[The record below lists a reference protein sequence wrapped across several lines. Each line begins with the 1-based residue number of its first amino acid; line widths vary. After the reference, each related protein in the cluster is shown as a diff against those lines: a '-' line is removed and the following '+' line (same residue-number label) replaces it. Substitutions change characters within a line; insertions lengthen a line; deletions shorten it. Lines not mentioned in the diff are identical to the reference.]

1 MIILRGSARERER
14 QNEWIF
20 YYAGGGGGVGGDESS
35 RFIALIKPIL
45 GFAHSNYAP
54 GYVSM
59 NR

>member
-1 MIILRGSARERER
+1 MIILRGSARGRETERVD
-14 QNEWIF
+14 F

>member
-1 MIILRGSARERER
+1 MRERER